1 METLQAIYIALA
13 IFGVGVTVVDLFGAL
28 DHGSDQSHDG
38 GHADGHDSGH
48 ADGHAEGHAEGHA
61 DGHAEGHDSGHDAA
75 HDAHIGH
82 GHDEDRGAVLGSREA
97 SAPAADTRGFAG
109 STQVARLVSILRLLV
124 WFSLGAGPTGL
135 VALAMRL
142 GTQASLLWAL
152 GAGIAIAALARGLR
166 SLARRDLDSS
176 FRAEDFILE
185 EAEVT
190 VPVAPGL
197 MGKAVVRK
205 YGALSE
211 VFVKATS
218 GAAAYAR
225 GAKVRIIDYQEDCY
239 LVEAADEEHLVH

>member
-28 DHGSDQSHDG
+28 DHGSGQTHDSGHDG
-38 GHADGHDSGH
+38 HDGHADGHDG
-48 ADGHAEGHAEGHA
+48 
-61 DGHAEGHDSGHDAA
+61 GHDAGHDGGHDTA
-75 HDAHIGH
+75 HEAHG

-97 SAPAADTRGFAG
+97 SLPAADSRGFAG
-109 STQVARLVSILRLLV
+109 STQVARLVSMLRLIV

-152 GAGIAIAALARGLR
+152 GAGVAIAALAKGLR

-211 VFVKATS
+211 VFIKATS
-218 GAAAYAR
+218 EAAAYAR